1 MKRKINAFSALSL
14 SVLLGCTLLA
24 GCSSNSE
31 DSQTADEMLSDAIAS
46 TDTDSDEPTAY
57 FYLDYA
63 EKDDD
68 GLKLAINLY
77 VQNGT
82 IVEDLDADQLE
93 FGGDLADAIG
103 VKINEVDTEENKA
116 VIWLTL
122 PDTSLETTNL
132 DLDMVITIKSGAVKV
147 AEGQDAKDITLEQE
161 ISTDDASR
169 RTS

>member
-132 DLDMVITIKSGAVKV
+132 DLDMVITIKSGAVK
-147 AEGQDAKDITLEQE
+147 AADGQDTKDITLEQE
-161 ISTDDASR
+161 ISTEDASR